1 MTETLH
7 TVELTNLEISTIL
20 YYIEGGVQG
29 IDESEIEP
37 EVYSIF
43 QKLENIK
50 LHKLTLFQFVNKS
63 KRTSSAC

>member
-7 TVELTNLEISTIL
+7 TVELTDLEISTIL

-29 IDESEIEP
+29 VPDEEIEP

-43 QKLENIK
+43 KKLENVK
-50 LHKLTLFQFVNKS
+50 
-63 KRTSSAC
+63 